1 MTIHHISLNDCLEGT
16 SPPGKVLTLGVVDD
30 TAFVYIN
37 TVTGEGDKSE
47 TQTVKAE
54 ITVSLASLREAL
66 ELLSSDRLRES
77 LRPRDKDAGAET
89 RLAGHRIVIVPS

>member
-1 MTIHHISLNDCLEGT
+1 MTVHHVSLNDCLEGT

-37 TVTGEGDKSE
+37 AVTSHGDKTE

-54 ITVSLASLREAL
+54 IAVSLASLREAL
-66 ELLSSDRLRES
+66 ALLANDRSREDLRSSD
-77 LRPRDKDAGAET
+77 DAGSKT
-89 RLAGHRIVIVPS
+89 RLDGHRAVIVPA